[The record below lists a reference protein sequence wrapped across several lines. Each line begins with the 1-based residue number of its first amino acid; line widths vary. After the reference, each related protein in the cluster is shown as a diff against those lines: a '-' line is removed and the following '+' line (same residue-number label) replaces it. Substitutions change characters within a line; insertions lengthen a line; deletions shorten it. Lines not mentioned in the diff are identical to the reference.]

1 MKIFIAGSKGQ
12 LGLDC
17 LEVFGR
23 EAEVAGLDL
32 PDLDIAD
39 PASVRRALSAF
50 KPDAVINAAA
60 YTQVDRAETERD
72 EARRA
77 NVEGPRVLAEYVQR
91 HGGVLVHISTDY
103 VFDGRRPPPE
113 PYVETDVANPVSWY
127 GVTKLDGEKAVQ
139 QATERH
145 IILRAAWLY
154 GAGGQNFL
162 RAILRAAL
170 AQPEEPLRV
179 VNDQFGSPTWSWRLA
194 LQIQKTLEAG
204 GRGLYHATAEGSCT
218 WYDLAREFFGRMDLK
233 HEVRPCAT
241 DEYPTPAHRPRN
253 SILENTRLKATGIN
267 IMRPWAE
274 DLEEFVRRH
283 GEALLREVKEE
294 KT

>member
-1 MKIFIAGSKGQ
+1 MKIFVTGARGQ
-12 LGLDC
+12 LGGDS

-50 KPDAVINAAA
+50 KPDVVINAAA
-60 YTQVDRAETERD
+60 YTQVDRAETDRD

-77 NVEGPRVLAEYVQR
+77 NVEGPRVLAEYVEQ
-91 HGGVLVHISTDY
+91 HGGILVHISTDY

-113 PYVETDVANPVSWY
+113 PYVETDAASPVSWY
-127 GVTKLDGEKAVQ
+127 GVTKLDGETAIR

-154 GAGGQNFL
+154 GVGGQNFL
-162 RAILRAAL
+162 RAVLRAAL
-170 AQPEEPLRV
+170 ARPDEPLRV
-179 VNDQFGSPTWSWRLA
+179 VNDQFGSPTWSRRLA

-218 WYDLAREFFGRMDLK
+218 WYDLAREFFRRMGLK

-241 DEYPTPAHRPRN
+241 DEYPTAACRPRN
-253 SILENTRLKATGIN
+253 SILENARLKADGIN

-274 DLEEFVRRH
+274 DLEEFVRQH
-283 GEALLREVKEE
+283 GETLLRAAREQ
-294 KT
+294 TT